1 MGFADWMVVTPSLE
15 REFKLESD
23 AKAILEDDHP
33 QEVAKLCAELSK
45 QAWYQQQVIIQAT
58 DHIRELEARLAL
70 LDAIGY
76 DKHLEKTKKLPWIQ
90 RLCNLNVTFF
100 LNNFTKY

>member
-1 MGFADWMVVTPSLE
+1 MAFADWMVITPSLE
-15 REFKLESD
+15 QEFKLESD
-23 AKAILEDDHP
+23 AKAILTDDHHH
-33 QEVAKLCAELSK
+33 EVAKLCAQLNK
-45 QAWYQQQVIIQAT
+45 QNWYQQQVIVQAT

-76 DKHLEKTKKLPWIQ
+76 DEHLGKSKKLPWPV
-90 RLCNLNVTFF
+90 RLWNLNITFF